1 MIFEFCDHATD
12 CACHRLTASSATGDA
27 AIPPARG
34 LAPETTI
41 VPAMGP
47 RYREAATPFRIDV
60 HHHLVPPEY
69 IQRVHPRAK
78 LQAPLLNWT
87 PQVSLDDMD
96 EAGVATSILSLTTP
110 GVDFG
115 NEAESRDLAR
125 ACNEYAAGLMRTY
138 PKRFGLF
145 ATMPLPHIDATLE
158 EIAYAL
164 DVLGADGVGLFTSYG
179 NNWLGAPEFAPVF
192 EELNRRRAIVY
203 VHPDAA
209 ACCKN
214 LVPFVTDATI
224 EYGTDTTRTIANL
237 IFSGASQ
244 RYPDVRMI
252 FSHAGGT
259 MPFLIER
266 FSLLQRYP
274 HIAPNVP
281 NGALAELRRFNY
293 DIAQAANPVA
303 LGALTQIVPVSQ
315 VLFGTDVPYRTC
327 VDTVTGLMGSGFA
340 EHELRMIDR
349 DNAIRLLP
357 KYA

>member
-1 MIFEFCDHATD
+1 MIFEFCP
-12 CACHRLTASSATGDA
+12 CGCQGPSASSNMPQAV
-27 AIPPARG
+27 IPSARG
-34 LAPETTI
+34 SAPEAAI

-47 RYREAATPFRIDV
+47 TYHETRAPFRIDV

-69 IQRVHPRAK
+69 VQRVHSRAK

-96 EAGVATSILSLTTP
+96 QAGVATAILSLTTP
-110 GVDFG
+110 GMHFG
-115 NEAESRDLAR
+115 DATETGELAR
-125 ACNEYAAGLMRTY
+125 AVNEYAAGLAVTHG
-138 PKRFGLF
+138 KRFGFF
-145 ATMPLPHIDATLE
+145 AAMPMPHIDVALE
-158 EIAYAL
+158 EMTYAL
-164 DVLGADGVGLFTSYG
+164 DTLGADGVGLFTSYD
-179 NNWLGAPEFAPVF
+179 NRWLGDPGFAPVF

-203 VHPDAA
+203 VHPEAA
-209 ACCKN
+209 ACCRN

-237 IFSGASQ
+237 IFSGTSR

-266 FSLLQRYP
+266 FSLLQRMP
-274 HIAPNVP
+274 QGAANVP

-303 LGALTQIVPVSQ
+303 LGGLTQIVPISQ
-315 VLFGTDVPYRTC
+315 IMFGTDVPYRTC
-327 VDTVTGLMGSGFA
+327 VDTVTGLMGCGFSA
-340 EHELRMIDR
+340 HELQMIDR
-349 DNAIRLLP
+349 DNAARLLP
-357 KYA
+357 RYA

>member
-1 MIFEFCDHATD
+1 MIFQFCDCGCQAPAAT
-12 CACHRLTASSATGDA
+12 AGIEGA

-34 LAPETTI
+34 TAPEAVI

-47 RYREAATPFRIDV
+47 RYQETRAPFRIDV

-69 IQRVHPRAK
+69 VQRVHARAR
-78 LQAPLLNWT
+78 LQGPLLGWT

-96 EAGVATSILSLTTP
+96 EAAVQTALLSLTTP

-115 NEAESRDLAR
+115 DAQESRDLAR
-125 ACNEYAAGLMRTY
+125 ACNEYAAGLMRQH

-145 ATMPLPHIDATLE
+145 ATMPLPHIDATLA

-164 DVLGADGVGLFTSYG
+164 DTLGADGVGLFTSYG
-179 NNWLGAPEFAPVF
+179 QDWLGSPAFAPVF
-192 EELNRRRAIVY
+192 EELNRRKAVVY
-203 VHPDAA
+203 VHPDSA

-244 RYPDVRMI
+244 KYPDVRMI

-274 HIAPNVP
+274 HIAPTLP
-281 NGALAELRRFNY
+281 NGALTELRRFHY

-303 LGALTQIVPVSQ
+303 LGGLTQVIPVSQ
-315 VLFGTDVPYRTC
+315 IMFGTDVPYRTC
-327 VDTVTGLMGSGFA
+327 VDTLTGLMGCGFA
-340 EHELRMIDR
+340 PHELQAIDR

-357 KYA
+357 QYA